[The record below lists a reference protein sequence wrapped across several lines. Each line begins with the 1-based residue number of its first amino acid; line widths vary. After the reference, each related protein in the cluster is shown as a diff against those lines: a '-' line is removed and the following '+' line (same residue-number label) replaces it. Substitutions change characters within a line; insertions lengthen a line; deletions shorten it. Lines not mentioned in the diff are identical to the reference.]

1 MPKKCPK
8 FSCTDC
14 DFVCS
19 KQSNYDTH
27 LSTRKHKI
35 LTNPNKKMPKNAAAF
50 DEPTNVCEK
59 SFQCGCGK
67 KYKHASSL
75 STHKK
80 KCVLL
85 SNAVDECVFTKN
97 VEGNSSNEMV
107 VMDPSLKES
116 SSIDVIK
123 PNTDLV
129 QHLIQQTTE
138 LKEQN
143 MLLASANND
152 FKNFLME
159 QNKTILELASKVG
172 NTTNYTT
179 NHNKFNIK
187 FFLNE
192 QCKDAI
198 NMTDFVASLNLN
210 VADLERVGQLGYAEG
225 ISRIFIRGLKEMDVF
240 KRPIHCSDIKRE
252 TIYIRDQDKW
262 TTDDEDRTKIKT
274 AIRRVAHNNF
284 KQITEWTANNPNH
297 KKQDT
302 PEYNQWVNIMHN
314 SMGTEDKNDQKII
327 KNVLLAT
334 VIDK

>member
-1 MPKKCPK
+1 MPAKKCPI
-8 FSCTDC
+8 FSCTSC
-14 DFVCS
+14 YFVCS
-19 KQSNYDTH
+19 KKSNYDAH

-35 LTNPNKKMPKNAAAF
+35 LTNPNKKNAENATAPIKSQN
-50 DEPTNVCEK
+50 ECEK
-59 SFQCGCGK
+59 TFICECGK
-67 KYKHASSL
+67 RYKHASTL

-80 KCVLL
+80 KCSVVSAL
-85 SNAVDECVFTKN
+85 NAEYSPIIEEN
-97 VEGNSSNEMV
+97 VSSDIV
-107 VMDPSLKES
+107 VMNNSNIDNSVKPSS
-116 SSIDVIK
+116 
-123 PNTDLV
+123 DLV

-152 FKNFLME
+152 FKNFLLE

-179 NHNKFNIK
+179 NNNKFNIK

-198 NMTDFVASLNLN
+198 NITDFIASLNLN
-210 VADLERVGQLGYAEG
+210 IADLEKVGQVGYAEG

-262 TTDDEDRTKIKT
+262 MTDDEDQTKMKT

-314 SMGTEDKNDQKII
+314 SMGTEERNDQKII
-327 KNVLLAT
+327 KNVLMAT
-334 VIDK
+334 TIDK